1 MREGQMKEFYQRA
14 NALLKIKRNNP
25 VVTKVQREDE
35 LGDTQVFE
43 ERTAV
48 DSEIAK
54 YFSGI
59 YKRPEY
65 RRE

>member
-1 MREGQMKEFYQRA
+1 MKEFYQRA

-54 YFSGI
+54 YFTEI

>member
-1 MREGQMKEFYQRA
+1 MKEFYQRA

-35 LGDTQVFE
+35 MGDTQVFE
-43 ERTAV
+43 EKTAV

-54 YFSGI
+54 YFT
-59 YKRPEY
+59 
-65 RRE
+65 

>member
-1 MREGQMKEFYQRA
+1 
-14 NALLKIKRNNP
+14 
-25 VVTKVQREDE
+25 VQREDE
-35 LGDTQVFE
+35 MGDTQVFE
-43 ERTAV
+43 EKTAV

-54 YFSGI
+54 YFTGI